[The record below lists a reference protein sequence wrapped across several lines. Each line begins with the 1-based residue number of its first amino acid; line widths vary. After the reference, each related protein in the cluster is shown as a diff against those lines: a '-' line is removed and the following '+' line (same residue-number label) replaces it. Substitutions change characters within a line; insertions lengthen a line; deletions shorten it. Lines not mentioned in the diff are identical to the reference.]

1 MYTSPPSKIAAVR
14 SALSPVITPMFRVYW
29 RFSRPM
35 TLGVRVV
42 LRDGDGAFLLI
53 KHTYRP
59 GWYLPG
65 GGVEV
70 GETADLAARRETEEE
85 TGFAVEGPLRLLG
98 FYHNHRFHR
107 NDHVVLFEATAFGKV
122 GEPRPAEIAA
132 AGFFQAGALPEDATP
147 STRQRIAELTGQ
159 VPVSLEW

>member
-1 MYTSPPSKIAAVR
+1 MFTAPPSRIATLR
-14 SALSPVITPMFRVYW
+14 SALSPVVTPLFRVYW

-42 LRDGDGAFLLI
+42 LRDAAGAFLLI

-85 TGFAVEGPLRLLG
+85 TGYAVEGPLRLLA

-107 NDHVVLFEATAFGKV
+107 NDHVVLFEAQAFSKTGD
-122 GEPRPAEIAA
+122 PRPAEIAA
-132 AGFFQAGALPEDATP
+132 AGFFPADALPGDTTP
-147 STRQRIAELTGQ
+147 STRQRIAEVTGQ
-159 VPVSLEW
+159 VPFSLEW